1 MKTPRKHRHS
11 LLIQQWLD
19 DASLCVQS
27 RHPHCAAWQDVDKPE
42 WFEGQEY
49 RFKPRTIRIG
59 DMEEPEPM
67 RVAPNVGDVYWV
79 VQPAGNASCFHQSWA
94 GNFVEM
100 DWLRKGLMHSSS
112 EAAAQHAKALIA
124 LTEVKQ

>member
-1 MKTPRKHRHS
+1 MKPRNHKHADMIRR
-11 LLIQQWLD
+11 WLD

-59 DMEEPEPM
+59 DMEAPEPM
-67 RVAPNVGDVYWV
+67 RVAPIGGEVYWV
-79 VQPAGNASCFHQSWA
+79 VDL
-94 GNFVEM
+94 M
-100 DWLRKGLMHSSS
+100 DQELCTELAWNGADPERRWLSIGVCHATKK
-112 EAAAQHAKALIA
+112 AAIQHAKALIA

>member
-1 MKTPRKHRHS
+1 MKPRNHKHADMIRR
-11 LLIQQWLD
+11 WLD

-59 DMEEPEPM
+59 DMEVPEPM

-79 VQPAGNASCFHQSWA
+79 VDLMAQELCTELAWNGDDP
-94 GNFVEM
+94 ERR
-100 DWLRKGLMHSSS
+100 WLSIGVCHVTKK
-112 EAAAQHAKALIA
+112 AAIQHAKALIA

>member
-1 MKTPRKHRHS
+1 MKPRNHKHADMIRR
-11 LLIQQWLD
+11 WLD

-59 DMEEPEPM
+59 DMEVPEPM
-67 RVAPNVGDVYWV
+67 RVAPAHGEFYWAV
-79 VQPAGNASCFHQSWA
+79 DLIATDLCMEMSW
-94 GNFVEM
+94 
-100 DWLRKGLMHSSS
+100 SSAITENRWVS
-112 EAAAQHAKALIA
+112 NGTCHATKEAAIQHAKALIA

>member
-1 MKTPRKHRHS
+1 MKPRNHKHADMIRR
-11 LLIQQWLD
+11 WLD

-59 DMEEPEPM
+59 DMEVPEPM

-79 VQPAGNASCFHQSWA
+79 V
-94 GNFVEM
+94 
-100 DWLRKGLMHSSS
+100 GLMAQELCTELAWNGADPERRWLSIGVCHATK
-112 EAAAQHAKALIA
+112 EAAIRHGKALVA

>member
-1 MKTPRKHRHS
+1 MKPRNHKHADMIRR
-11 LLIQQWLD
+11 WLD

-59 DMEEPEPM
+59 DMEVPEPM

-79 VQPAGNASCFHQSWA
+79 VDLMAQELCTELAWNGADP
-94 GNFVEM
+94 ERR
-100 DWLRKGLMHSSS
+100 WLSNGTCHATK
-112 EAAAQHAKALIA
+112 EAAIRHGKALVA